1 MIRRFLTKVSFFKKN
16 TFLSLFTDMKNIF
29 EQKSEMEAEKRKLDK
44 RLKNISVINN
54 ENPNNTSFKVNI
66 SKQNIPEVLP
76 AIFNNNN
83 NIINNNNNIN
93 NNINNRFLEELGA
106 DPNILNSNLTAKLEL
121 ENFKSRVFL
130 QQKSLFEELETL
142 KLIYLKKKK
151 MY

>member
-1 MIRRFLTKVSFFKKN
+1 
-16 TFLSLFTDMKNIF
+16 MKNIF

-142 KLIYLKKKK
+142 KVIYLKKKK
-151 MY
+151 MYEFSIFTKF

>member
-1 MIRRFLTKVSFFKKN
+1 
-16 TFLSLFTDMKNIF
+16 MKNIF

-54 ENPNNTSFKVNI
+54 DNPNNTSFKVNI

-76 AIFNNNN
+76 SIFNSNNNNYINNN
-83 NIINNNNNIN
+83 NINN

-106 DPNILNSNLTAKLEL
+106 DPNILNSNLTAKMEL

-142 KLIYLKKKK
+142 KVIIFIF
-151 MY
+151 